1 MVVVMLG
8 VGKTKL
14 HAVSP
19 YEMTLVMRPC
29 ASILEVP
36 LPSIGTDESVIA
48 GSVGDEGAVAVCA
61 LVVEVIDG
69 VPTVLGSI
77 PTVLDVVLNEGK
89 LEGASGLG
97 ANEVVGPAG
106 VEGPVGVSG
115 PNEVEGATRVE
126 GATETDV
133 AAGFEGVNTSE
144 GADGVEELARVDDP
158 NEIEGAARVEED
170 TTETDVA
177 AGLERVTTSEGAN
190 GVEGFAGL
198 EEPRELDKM
207 AGPTPRLAEA
217 IDDLSVL
224 VSVWIVSDSD
234 IPETGLGCARVEEG
248 TRLDSERPA
257 PDEPERLDTM
267 ALELENPME
276 LLDPAIE
283 LDCIRADEKP
293 VLDAADVDAAELD
306 AELCADELNLD
317 ELNVEEPDTEELDA
331 MELDA
336 DELDPADADT
346 KEPNVSE
353 LDANTLERDAVDVEA
368 FDVEEL
374 SAEPLDPLDDIRLE
388 LGTPGVPFKD
398 DDKDDELN
406 RLLKEEEEP
415 EGGAIVLKGLAE
427 LLDTVLL
434 EELGDRVEVKSMVL
448 VVVVWLRAPGDDGTG
463 GIVEVALTVEDRE
476 VKVEEDNVKFEDLV
490 EGNGTC
496 DSGNEAVSRL
506 DELLLELKFNSGV
519 LELVSDDAALH
530 GVGKVAATEG
540 EVDDPVPT
548 LGATTPELG
557 LTEPEPLL

>member
-61 LVVEVIDG
+61 LVVDIIDG

-77 PTVLDVVLNEGK
+77 PTVLDVGLNEGK

-106 VEGPVGVSG
+106 VEGPAGIGG
-115 PNEVEGATRVE
+115 PNEVEGATGVE
-126 GATETDV
+126 SATETDV
-133 AAGFEGVNTSE
+133 AGGFEGVNTSE
-144 GADGVEELARVDDP
+144 G
-158 NEIEGAARVEED
+158 
-170 TTETDVA
+170 T
-177 AGLERVTTSEGAN
+177 N
-190 GVEGFAGL
+190 GVDGFAGL
-198 EEPRELDKM
+198 EEPKELDRM
-207 AGPTPRLAEA
+207 AGPIPRLAEA

-224 VSVWIVSDSD
+224 VTVWIVSDPD

-248 TRLDSERPA
+248 TRPDGERPA
-257 PDEPERLDTM
+257 PDEPERLGTM

-283 LDCIRADEKP
+283 LDCIRADEEP
-293 VLDAADVDAAELD
+293 ALDAADVDATGLD
-306 AELCADELNLD
+306 AELCADEVNLD
-317 ELNVEEPDTEELDA
+317 ELGVEEPDTEKLDA
-331 MELDA
+331 TELDA

-353 LDANTLERDAVDVEA
+353 LDADTLERDAVDVEA

-374 SAEPLDPLDDIRLE
+374 TVEPLNPLDVIRSE
-388 LGTPGVPFKD
+388 LGTPGIPFRD
-398 DDKDDELN
+398 DDKDDELS

-434 EELGDRVEVKSMVL
+434 EELGDRVEVKSTVL
-448 VVVVWLRAPGDDGTG
+448 VVIVWFRAPGGDGTG
-463 GIVEVALTVEDRE
+463 GIVVVALTLEDHEVE
-476 VKVEEDNVKFEDLV
+476 VEKDNVKFEELV
-490 EGNGTC
+490 DWNSGNG
-496 DSGNEAVSRL
+496 GEAVSRL
-506 DELLLELKFNSGV
+506 DELLLELKFNPGV
-519 LELVSDDAALH
+519 LELVSGDATLH
-530 GVGKVAATEG
+530 GIGEVAATES
-540 EVDDPVPT
+540 EVDGPVST
-548 LGATTPELG
+548 LGATTPELE